1 MSLPADPRPV
11 EQAAAR
17 PQHPHGIRPPA
28 KVQGLTTHLRE
39 SYQRRWVPLVVPL
52 LVILAA
58 GSPCQALAQPAF
70 SNAVSL
76 GTVNVPGL
84 VEASGMVASGNNDAV
99 LWTHND
105 KGDSPRIF
113 AIDTRG
119 RHLGTYD
126 LPADPFVDYED
137 IAVGPGPVTNVQYLY
152 VGNIGDNKSER
163 SNIKVYRIPEPAVYL
178 RQALAPVTRAAKGF
192 TAITLTY
199 PDGAHNAETLLVD
212 PLTGDLFVVT
222 KQTSV
227 AGIYQ
232 ATKSQLDA
240 GGSIPLVRV
249 GQIAFNVASGGDISP
264 TGREIVIRQ
273 EDFARLW
280 TRSPQQSIA
289 AALQSAPVQIPVVGR
304 PTEPNGEAIG
314 FDPIGRGYFTLS
326 DSSKTQPLYYFAR
339 TSPYLGKSPQTLVN
353 AGSTWRFLD
362 TGADLGTS
370 WRTGEF
376 ADSGWS
382 SGAGQLG
389 YGGDDEQTIVSFGPN
404 SGAKYLTT
412 YFRNTFVVTNLPP
425 SFRLNLKL
433 LFNDGAAVFLNGAL
447 IALSNLSSNATYLT
461 PAIGPQDDLQD
472 TWFTFPVNPAL
483 LVQGTNTLA
492 VEVHLSAGTRGTLS
506 FDAQLSSLEV
516 TPTRITAVT
525 NLTGGRMQL
534 GVESDFPLL
543 SILATTNWG
552 MWSAIG
558 NVALTN
564 DTGVFIVPR
573 SIDRPFEFYQLSI
586 P

>member
-1 MSLPADPRPV
+1 MNLPADPRPV
-11 EQAAAR
+11 EQAGAR
-17 PQHPHGIRPPA
+17 LQHPHGIRPPA
-28 KVQGLTTHLRE
+28 KVQGWATHPRE
-39 SYQRRWVPLVVPL
+39 GVQRRAVPLVVPL

-58 GSPCQALAQPAF
+58 SSPSHALAQPAF

-84 VEASGMVASGNNDAV
+84 VEASGVVASGNNDAA

-105 KGDSPRIF
+105 KGDAPHIF

-126 LPADPFVDYED
+126 LPADPIVDYED

-163 SNIKVYRIPEPAVYL
+163 RNIKVYRIPEPAVYL
-178 RQALAPVTRAAKGF
+178 RQALAPVTRAVKGF

-222 KQTSV
+222 KQKRE

-249 GQIAFNVASGGDISP
+249 GQMAFNVASGGDISP

-289 AALQSAPVQIPVVGR
+289 AALQSTPVQIPVVGR
-304 PTEPNGEAIG
+304 PTEPNGEAIA
-314 FDPIGRGYFTLS
+314 FDPIGCSYFTLS
-326 DSSKTQPLYYFAR
+326 DSSATQPLYYFAR
-339 TSPYLGKSPQTLVN
+339 TSPCQGKSPQTLVN
-353 AGSTWRFLD
+353 AGSTWRYLD
-362 TGADLGTS
+362 TGTNLGTT
-370 WRTGEF
+370 WRTGDF
-376 ADSGWS
+376 ADTGWS

-389 YGGDDEQTIVSFGPN
+389 YGGGDEQTIVGFGPN
-404 SGAKYLTT
+404 SRAKYLTT
-412 YFRNTFVVTNLPP
+412 YFRRTFVVTNLPA

-433 LFNDGAAVFLNGAL
+433 LFNDGAAVFLNGTL
-447 IALSNLSSNATYLT
+447 IALSNLGANATYQT
-461 PAIGPQDDLQD
+461 PALGPQDALQD
-472 TWFTFPVNPAL
+472 TWFTFPINPAL
-483 LVQGTNTLA
+483 LLAGTNTLA
-492 VEVHLSAGTRGTLS
+492 VEVHLSAPTRPTLS
-506 FDAQLSSLEV
+506 FDAQLTSTEV
-516 TPTRITAVT
+516 TPTRFTRIGK
-525 NLTGGRMQL
+525 LTDGRLQL
-534 GVESDFPLL
+534 DLESDLPQLNV
-543 SILATTNWG
+543 LATSNWAT
-552 MWSAIG
+552 WTAIG
-558 NVALTN
+558 TVTLTN
-564 DTGVFIVPR
+564 DTGVFVAP
-573 SIDRPFEFYQLSI
+573 SSPAASWEFYRLSS